1 MLNNLGTIAYFAGRW
16 NEALD
21 LYRQAVA
28 AWDQAGDTR
37 SVSMAS
43 FNIGEILSAQGRLEE
58 AEPLLREAERASRAA
73 GGASDIA
80 ESMMETALL
89 DARRGN
95 VERALAQLERGPAP
109 ARGERQPYGDAAR
122 RRAPGRGAPAG
133 RRVRPRCG
141 ARRAH
146 ARARD
151 RRRGQARSC
160 VPVLNR
166 VLGQAHLLAGR
177 LDAAREALELAIAE
191 ANRVEHRYEEALALA
206 ALSRA
211 RRAPRARRARAGMRS
226 SSSSASSPCPPAGSQ
241 PDQRRREA
249 RSAASLA
256 RSPRLASP
264 RASGRKPALPS
275 VVRPRGVRDERHPE
289 RDAWR
294 CRPSPASDS

>member
-1 MLNNLGTIAYFAGRW
+1 MLNNLGSIAYYAGRW

-28 AWDQAGDTR
+28 AWEQAGDTR
-37 SVSMAS
+37 SVSTAS

-95 VERALAQLERGPAP
+95 VERAIAQLEE
-109 ARGERQPYGDAAR
+109 ARRLLEESGNRTATLLADARLAETLQLGGEYDRAAELAAR
-122 RRAPGRGAPAG
+122 TLEHAAG
-133 RRVRPRCG
+133 DEGSSLIR
-141 ARRAH
+141 
-146 ARARD
+146 
-151 RRRGQARSC
+151 
-160 VPVLNR
+160 PVLNR

-206 ALSRA
+206 ALSRT
-211 RRAPRARRARAGMRS
+211 G
-226 SSSSASSPCPPAGSQ
+226 SASSEASA
-241 PDQRRREA
+241 RRDALFEQ
-249 RSAASLA
+249 L
-256 RSPRLASP
+256 
-264 RASGRKPALPS
+264 GIVALPTGWES
-275 VVRPRGVRDERHPE
+275 AG
-289 RDAWR
+289 
-294 CRPSPASDS
+294 